1 MKEFKVL
8 KFLDRFKFAFD
19 KWGVDYKVMRRILQL
34 KLIMDGRRVPT
45 VMANH
50 KEDEKEKNFF
60 LRALLS
66 YGLVGFIVMMLVISP
81 VSLFPKMS
89 FAFGM
94 IIFMIM
100 TTMISDF
107 SSVLLDIKDKN
118 ILMSKPI
125 DSKTI
130 NTAKVIHIFIYLFT
144 IAMVIA
150 GPALIAGGIKHGLL
164 FALIFFLDMILI
176 SCFIIFL
183 TSLLYTLILN
193 FFDGEKLKDII
204 NYVQIILS
212 ITLII
217 GYQFVGRM
225 FDVFTYDVVF
235 DPKWWTYLIPPA
247 WFSAPFQI
255 FLSKDYSNHYI
266 YLSVLSVVIPIIALI
281 IHVKIVIPYFEKNLS
296 KLNNNSAK
304 KSRFI
309 DLKGNIGRIM
319 AKMLCF
325 DRMENIFFRFTQ
337 NMVSNERKLKLRIYP
352 NMAFASVM
360 PLIIIF
366 RNFDNGNSF
375 SEVVAEIAKGKSYL
389 AIYITVLL
397 LSNLVLMLSTSEN
410 FKGAW
415 IYKVLPIE
423 TPEPIFKGALKGFL
437 MKYVIP
443 VYLIPSL
450 LFLFVYKFEI
460 LIDTVVM
467 LLNLILLSI
476 IIFRAVSK
484 QLPFC
489 RNFNYVQENT
499 ILPLI
504 VSLGFCGISTAI
516 HWGLKSIKYG
526 MLAYSVVLL
535 IIIVFL
541 WRKSFNFRWKD
552 IV

>member
-375 SEVVAEIAKGKSYL
+375 SEVVAEITKGKSYL
-389 AIYITVLL
+389 SIYITVLL

-410 FKGAW
+410 YKGAW
-415 IYKVLPIE
+415 IYKILPIE
-423 TPEPIFKGALKGFL
+423 TPEPIFKGSLKGFL
-437 MKYVIP
+437 MKYIIP

-450 LFLFVYKFEI
+450 LFLFVYKFRI

-484 QLPFC
+484 ELPFC

-504 VSLGFCGISTAI
+504 ISLGFCGISTAV
-516 HWGLKSIKYG
+516 HWGLKFTKYG

>member
-144 IAMVIA
+144 VAMVIA

-235 DPKWWTYLIPPA
+235 NPKWWTYLIPPA
-247 WFSAPFQI
+247 WFAAPFQI

-266 YLSVLSVVIPIIALI
+266 YLSLLSVVIPIIALI

-309 DLKGNIGRIM
+309 ELKSKIGRTM

-410 FKGAW
+410 YKGAW

-484 QLPFC
+484 ELPFC

-526 MLAYSVVLL
+526 MLGYSVVLL